1 MQWNAPKDL
10 QFPVQWP
17 PTLSPPQGQTFA
29 PVIKSADGRFQFCDD
44 SVPPDTA
51 ATSRFCRMLLAPR
64 TGALVI
70 V

>member
-29 PVIKSADGRFQFCDD
+29 PVIWSAGGRFEFPDD
-44 SVPPDTA
+44 SVPPDAA
-51 ATSRFCRMLLAPR
+51 ATSRFYRILLGP
-64 TGALVI
+64 
-70 V
+70 